1 MSLGF
6 LGLESFAKKAT
17 NNTIFKKLNVSKH
30 QYKTLKSM
38 QKFCCQRGQ
47 RDYPQKLFLNT

>member
-6 LGLESFAKKAT
+6 LGLEPFAKKAT
-17 NNTIFKKLNVSKH
+17 NNTNFKKLNVSKH

>member
-1 MSLGF
+1 MSPAY

-47 RDYPQKLFLNT
+47 PDYPQNFF